1 MSSTIQVNIGD
12 LFTTITRNGE
22 TMTLPTNDTVIGLF
36 RFILEDDCTLFVND
50 NRIDREEDLNYAM

>member
-1 MSSTIQVNIGD
+1 MSNTIQVNIGD

>member
-1 MSSTIQVNIGD
+1 MSNTIKVTIGD

-36 RFILEDDCTLFVND
+36 RFILEDDCALFVED
-50 NRIDREEDLNYAM
+50 NRADREEDLNYAV

>member
-1 MSSTIQVNIGD
+1 MSTTIQVNIGD